1 MYGRLIMKIKK
12 DIISKIETNPFWN
25 PSENNQEY
33 KFKCLWNGKLFYG
46 DDHSSICNDIL
57 LRFYND

>member
-1 MYGRLIMKIKK
+1 MKIKK